1 LDGRRSGLGRMLV
14 LYSSDRLDGQTHT
27 LNTQVSRER
36 RLGHVDVFDLDL
48 NLVHLTVRLLGSLEF
63 TARSEERGCGIG

>member
-1 LDGRRSGLGRMLV
+1 MLV
-14 LYSSDRLDGQTHT
+14 FYSSDRLDGKNHT
-27 LNTQVSRER
+27 LNAQVAGER
-36 RLGHVDVFDLDL
+36 RLGHVDVFDLHL